1 MIPDHVP
8 DELVHSFDFR
18 LDPRIATDP
27 WSFFASAADLP
38 EVFWSPDLG
47 GHWVLARAARIEEA
61 WMRPDL
67 FSAKSVSVPRIDSPY
82 RLIPNNLDPP
92 EHRAYQQIF
101 TRQMFAPRIID
112 ALADEFR
119 AMTRDRIDDFFE
131 AGRADFNAEYAEPLP
146 VQIFLSML
154 GVSPERRGEFDS
166 GVQRVFRGTTPE
178 DVFGGMTEVAQLLDA
193 WIEAEMVDRDAPR
206 DAHVL
211 EAMLR
216 AEIDGRR
223 LDKAELTSMATML
236 MLAGLDTVTSA
247 TLHQILFLATH
258 PEHREQLIDDPA
270 KIPNAVEELL
280 RRFSAPNLGRIV
292 AKDCTFAGVE
302 MREGD
307 MVLLSTTIA
316 GLDADRFERPFEVD
330 FERKGLK
337 AESLSFGTGIHMCS
351 GHALARTELAITLQE
366 LLPRLPN
373 LRLAEGAEIRY
384 ASGGTLTITTPV
396 PLEWDVQG
404 A

>member
-1 MIPDHVP
+1 MSSAIPDHVP
-8 DELVHSFDFR
+8 DELIRPFDFR
-18 LDPRIATDP
+18 LDPRIETDP

-47 GHWVLARAARIEEA
+47 GHWVLARAARIQEA

-92 EHRAYQQIF
+92 EHRAYQQVF

-119 AMTRDRIDDFFE
+119 AMTRARIDAFF
-131 AGRADFNAEYAEPLP
+131 ADGCADFNAEYAQPLP
-146 VQIFLSML
+146 VEIFLSML
-154 GVSPERRGEFDS
+154 GIAPERRVEFDS

-178 DVFGGMTEVAQLLDA
+178 DVFGGMTEVAQLLDE
-193 WIEAEMVDRDAPR
+193 WIQAEMTDRDAPR

-247 TLHQILFLATH
+247 TLHQVLFLATH
-258 PEHREQLIDDPA
+258 PEHRQQLIDDPS

-292 AKDCTFAGVE
+292 SQDCTFAGVH

-307 MVLLSTTIA
+307 MVLVSTTIA
-316 GLDADRFERPFEVD
+316 GLDGERFERPFEVD
-330 FERKGLK
+330 FDRPGLK
-337 AESLSFGTGIHMCS
+337 GESLSFGTGIHMCS

-373 LRLAEGAEIRY
+373 LRLREGAEIQY
-384 ASGGTLTITTPV
+384 ASGGTLTIATPV
-396 PLEWDVQG
+396 PLEWD